1 MKIILTTICTLLWP
15 APLLADAQS
24 DHARRIAALSDT
36 FAMTA
41 PERPLYPA
49 LTDPLPAPLRRVHVM
64 VEGCTLTQVELWEN
78 QFSGAYSGASLRADL
93 SLVSIIPIVDGTQ
106 DQVVLDYVNAD
117 GTLQSSLFY
126 LESEQPA
133 GVTIYAD
140 LPETAGPQ
148 DILNAPSLETRETL
162 NWQYSNALHPEVGQ
176 VDSLVSELLAY
187 QSEYCS
193 LE

>member
-1 MKIILTTICTLLWP
+1 MKIILITICTLLWP
-15 APLLADAQS
+15 APLLADAQT

-93 SLVSIIPIVDGTQ
+93 S
-106 DQVVLDYVNAD
+106 
-117 GTLQSSLFY
+117 
-126 LESEQPA
+126 
-133 GVTIYAD
+133 
-140 LPETAGPQ
+140 ETAGPR
-148 DILNAPSLETRETL
+148 DILNVTVQETRETL
-162 NWQYSNALHPEVGQ
+162 NWQHINSLRPGTWQ